1 MDFLAAFPF
10 CSMQSHFQSMNFDLS
25 PSSSSSSM
33 LPLSSSPSSNA
44 LYAHREHKTIF
55 KCIHGANI
63 KRTIIFISHKWPSTC
78 ISVHIHTHSHTVY
91 KHSPQYGNWQHQIT
105 KQNYRIHGINWMSIC
120 TGTSIRE
127 SHPPDA
133 YNADNIWQM
142 LKCVSVQCHRTIWLW
157 VFIFMHSC
165 VCALVIFVRFI
176 IRTGIKECLNLNL
189 ICTAHSYALH
199 KNAYAQRSRLPWAEK
214 VNLTTG
220 LEVNRRRH
228 NTTHNTKTIATKYSK
243 TLYFYSG
250 VDSCTTLE
258 TEIKAILN
266 SVSSC
271 LCNSPSHG
279 EQVKTSLLSIGIAN
293 KWIHY
298 TWSSWRVRRN
308 VDVMISDCTI
318 R

>member
-1 MDFLAAFPF
+1 
-10 CSMQSHFQSMNFDLS
+10 
-25 PSSSSSSM
+25 
-33 LPLSSSPSSNA
+33 
-44 LYAHREHKTIF
+44 
-55 KCIHGANI
+55 
-63 KRTIIFISHKWPSTC
+63 
-78 ISVHIHTHSHTVY
+78 
-91 KHSPQYGNWQHQIT
+91 
-105 KQNYRIHGINWMSIC
+105 
-120 TGTSIRE
+120 
-127 SHPPDA
+127 
-133 YNADNIWQM
+133 
-142 LKCVSVQCHRTIWLW
+142 
-157 VFIFMHSC
+157 MHSC

-279 EQVKTSLLSIGIAN
+279 EQVKTSLLSISITN
-293 KWIHY
+293 K
-298 TWSSWRVRRN
+298 
-308 VDVMISDCTI
+308 
-318 R
+318 